1 MIRMLAAPLL
11 AAAVMVQGSGTL
23 TLTVRVDQ
31 FPNGKGSAGIAV
43 WKGPRG
49 FPEGIEHAVAT
60 TYVRV
65 ENGTATA
72 RFEQLAPGPYAVTV
86 FHDQND
92 NRRFDKNWVGVPREP
107 WGVSNNA
114 RPRLRAPT
122 FEEARI
128 ELAAGEQLVRISVR

>member
-1 MIRMLAAPLL
+1 MKRLL
-11 AAAVMVQGSGTL
+11 AAMLLGAGALAHSDTL

-31 FPNGKGSAGIAV
+31 FPNARGHAGIAV

-60 TYVRV
+60 TYVPIDGGRAV
-65 ENGTATA
+65 A
-72 RFEQLAPGPYAVTV
+72 RFERLAPGSYAVTV

-107 WGVSNNA
+107 WGVSNNI

-122 FEEARI
+122 FEEARVD
-128 ELAAGEQLVRISVR
+128 LAPGEQEVRITVR